1 MKKASG
7 IDGISARIMK
17 LGQDEIIQ
25 PLTSIVNYSLL
36 NSTFPDRMKV
46 AQVVPLH
53 KKNSTLEKGNYRPV
67 SVLPVL
73 SKIFER
79 AIHCQLVKFFNHHF
93 NDYLSA
99 FRPGYGCQTVLLKV
113 IEDWKRA
120 LDENKY
126 LAAILMDLS
135 KAFDCIPH
143 DLLLLKLKAYGL
155 ADNAVHLIKSYLSNR
170 KQCVKVN
177 DVCSNFLDLYKG
189 VPQGSILGPVI
200 FNIFLND
207 IFYFVT
213 NCDLYNYADDNT
225 LSYASSNIIE
235 IKQVLET
242 NSSILV
248 EWFSNNQM
256 QANPDKFQAIC
267 IGKKTNNANLIFNI
281 EGTEIKPEECVK
293 LLGVTIDYQLKF
305 KEHISNV
312 CRRASQQLNVLK
324 RIGRFLKRLGRL
336 TVYHTFIMSNFN
348 YCPLTWHFC
357 GEVETKKL
365 EKIQQRVLRFIYED
379 HVSSYETLLHK
390 SKMPSLKLRR
400 MRTLALE
407 TFRIIHKETPVYLHD
422 IINVK
427 HNSYSFRYSNLVEI
441 PQVRTTFYGKNSFRF
456 GAAKLWNSLPN
467 SFRQIS
473 SFNQFKSQ
481 ITSWEGESC
490 KCSACMCV
498 YMFSLE

>member
-1 MKKASG
+1 MVDFIYMG
-7 IDGISARIMK
+7 LLDLFGTRT
-17 LGQDEIIQ
+17 E
-25 PLTSIVNYSLL
+25 NYK
-36 NSTFPDRMKV
+36 M
-46 AQVVPLH
+46 
-53 KKNSTLEKGNYRPV
+53 KNSYPQWDLNPGP
-67 SVLPVL
+67 
-73 SKIFER
+73 
-79 AIHCQLVKFFNHHF
+79 
-93 NDYLSA
+93 SA
-99 FRPGYGCQTVLLKV
+99 Y
-113 IEDWKRA
+113 E
-120 LDENKY
+120 
-126 LAAILMDLS
+126 
-135 KAFDCIPH
+135 
-143 DLLLLKLKAYGL
+143 
-155 ADNAVHLIKSYLSNR
+155 AV
-170 KQCVKVN
+170 
-177 DVCSNFLDLYKG
+177 
-189 VPQGSILGPVI
+189 
-200 FNIFLND
+200 
-207 IFYFVT
+207 
-213 NCDLYNYADDNT
+213 
-225 LSYASSNIIE
+225 
-235 IKQVLET
+235 
-242 NSSILV
+242 
-248 EWFSNNQM
+248 SNNQM

-281 EGTEIKPEECVK
+281 EGTEIKPEDCVK

-324 RIGRFLKRLGRL
+324 RIGRFLNRLGRL

-365 EKIQQRVLRFIYED
+365 EKIRERALRFIYED

-481 ITSWEGESC
+481 ITRWEGESC
-490 KCSACMCV
+490 KCSACV
-498 YMFSLE
+498 